1 MKTCILTTLISLL
14 TLGNVA
20 ADNWQLSVSAN
31 NRYLQHADG
40 KPFFWLG
47 DTGWLLPHKLS
58 RQEICQYL
66 DDCRQNEFNVVQ
78 VQVIK
83 GDGARPNWRKMD
95 FIVREARQ
103 RGIYIAMVAVWGS
116 VVKGGQMDASQ
127 AAEYGRFLAQRYGKY
142 RNIIWLMGGDIEGNV
157 YPEVWDSLATNIK
170 RIDHTHLMT
179 YHPRGRTFSAKWFN
193 NRKWLDFNMF
203 QSGHRRYDQRG
214 RDKYYPIPDGTEED
228 NFQYV
233 DSCFNYKPLRPVLD
247 GEPSYE
253 NIPQGLHNP
262 DEPRWTDS
270 DMRRYAYWS
279 VFAGACG
286 HTYGNNEIM
295 QFIGNDET
303 QGAYGANGTQKS
315 WKQALADPGRRQ
327 MKHLRR
333 LMEFFPADEIRP
345 AQELILNNGV
355 RHERVA
361 ACRGSN
367 FALIYNYCNL
377 DYMVDF
383 SLFSSPQLSIYTM
396 SPVTGKLKYFGDVS
410 NMPMSMLSEPENG
423 KTDDEVI
430 IIVDAAADRLRKQ
443 LETADL

>member
-1 MKTCILTTLISLL
+1 MS
-14 TLGNVA
+14 
-20 ADNWQLSVSAN
+20 
-31 NRYLQHADG
+31 
-40 KPFFWLG
+40 
-47 DTGWLLPHKLS
+47 
-58 RQEICQYL
+58 
-66 DDCRQNEFNVVQ
+66 
-78 VQVIK
+78 
-83 GDGARPNWRKMD
+83 
-95 FIVREARQ
+95 
-103 RGIYIAMVAVWGS
+103 
-116 VVKGGQMDASQ
+116 ASQ

-142 RNIIWLMGGDIEGNV
+142 PNIIWLMGGDIEGNV
-157 YPEVWDSLATNIK
+157 HPDVWDSLATNIK

-233 DSCFNYKPLRPVLD
+233 DSCFSYKPLRPVLD

-383 SLFSSPQLSIYTM
+383 SLFSSLQLSIYTM